1 MVAKTD
7 GGRSCVYALAATPRG
22 CADVNVAGWRA
33 CLDPALSLGLGDW
46 MIVVARRSLPTLLAL
61 AGLAACKKTTPPP
74 TPGVPEVVVQQ
85 VQVRDAPVTIE
96 ATGEVRGGE
105 DVEIRARVA
114 GYLKSI
120 DYHEGSVVP
129 SGALLFVIDPRS
141 FRAAVSRDSA
151 EVAQAMAVH
160 QRAVVQVNRLR
171 PLVAANAVAKQD
183 LDNAL
188 AAEASS
194 RADVASAQAQLTTA
208 RLDLSYTQVTSPITG
223 LAGTRQVDIG
233 SYVGA
238 PEPTVLAVVSS
249 LDPIRF
255 DFTIS
260 EPDYL
265 TFVRTAKERGVTLL
279 QSAPPLELT
288 LTDGTVHPYK
298 GRMTVVGRGVTPET
312 GTLPLQAKFP
322 NPAGVL
328 RPGQF
333 GRVKLPIATI
343 HDAIVVPQQAVQEL
357 QGTYNVYVVGSDSV
371 AQIREIQVGIRVD
384 SSWVVSEGLQAT
396 DRIVVEGLQKV
407 KSGAKVRPVAPAA
420 ATAAR

>member
-1 MVAKTD
+1 MAVRLGDCLLIHTVTTCVLVAS
-7 GGRSCVYALAATPRG
+7 GSV
-22 CADVNVAGWRA
+22 
-33 CLDPALSLGLGDW
+33 GLGDR
-46 MIVVARRSLPTLLAL
+46 MMDAAGRSLAVCLAL
-61 AGLAACKKTTPPP
+61 AGLSACKKTTPTP
-74 TPGVPEVVVQQ
+74 TSGPPEVVVQQ

-96 ATGEVRGGE
+96 ATGQVRGGE

-114 GYLKSI
+114 GYLQSI
-120 DYHEGSVVP
+120 DYHEGSVVR

-151 EVAQAMAVH
+151 GVAQAMAVH

-194 RADVASAQAQLTTA
+194 RADVAAAQAQLTTA

-223 LAGTRQVDIG
+223 LAGIRQVDVG
-233 SYVGA
+233 TYVGS
-238 PEPTVLAVVSS
+238 PEPTVLAVVSK
-249 LDPIRF
+249 LDPVRF

-265 TFVRTAKERGVTLL
+265 TFVRTARERGVTLL
-279 QSAPPLELT
+279 QSAPPLELI
-288 LTDGTVHPYK
+288 LTDNTVHPYK

-312 GTLPLQAKFP
+312 GTLPLQAQFP
-322 NPAGVL
+322 NPTGVL

-333 GRVKLPIATI
+333 GRVRLPIATI

-384 SSWVVSEGLQAT
+384 SSWVVSEGLQST

>member
-1 MVAKTD
+1 MMDA
-7 GGRSCVYALAATPRG
+7 
-22 CADVNVAGWRA
+22 
-33 CLDPALSLGLGDW
+33 
-46 MIVVARRSLPTLLAL
+46 ARRWLAVFLAL
-61 AGLAACKKTTPPP
+61 AGLAACKKTTPNATSGP
-74 TPGVPEVVVQQ
+74 PEVVVQQ
-85 VQVRDAPVTIE
+85 VHVRDAPVTIE

-114 GYLKSI
+114 GYLQSI
-120 DYHEGSVVP
+120 DYHEGSVVR

-194 RADVASAQAQLTTA
+194 RANVASAQARLTSS
-208 RLDLSYTQVTSPITG
+208 RLDLSYTRVISPITG
-223 LAGTRQVDIG
+223 LAGIRQVDVG
-233 SYVGA
+233 TYVGS
-238 PEPTVLAVVSS
+238 PEPTVLAVVST

-265 TFVRTAKERGVTLL
+265 TFVRTARERRVTLL
-279 QSAPPLELT
+279 QSAPPLELI
-288 LTDGTVHPYK
+288 LTDNTVHPYK
-298 GRMTVVGRGVTPET
+298 GRMTVVGRGITPET
-312 GTLPLQAKFP
+312 GTLPLQAQFP
-322 NPAGVL
+322 NPTGVL

-333 GRVKLPIATI
+333 GRVRLPIATI

-371 AQIREIQVGIRVD
+371 AQIREIQVGIRID
-384 SSWVVSEGLQAT
+384 SSWVVSEGLQST